1 MLLKL
6 NNNYGRERGEEG
18 CKPHF
23 TPFPSSDTVATVCF
37 DISFCAATL
46 PESPRS
52 QAPPSF
58 PLLAVQ
64 KSCLR
69 VGRAWEQG

>member
-1 MLLKL
+1 MSLKL
-6 NNNYGRERGEEG
+6 NNNYGRERGEVG
-18 CKPHF
+18 YKPHF
-23 TPFPSSDTVATVCF
+23 TPLPSSDTVATVCF

-46 PESPRS
+46 LELPRS

-64 KSCLR
+64 KSCSHA
-69 VGRAWEQG
+69 GRAWE